1 MANLIG
7 GAKKDSL
14 TGTDDPDVIFGDP
27 FTTGAA
33 AGGFPGI
40 PDLGVLAA
48 GKGGNDTLRGGGGK
62 RQPVR

>member
-7 GAKKDSL
+7 GAKNDSL

-33 AGGFPGI
+33 SGGI
-40 PDLGVLAA
+40 PR
-48 GKGGNDTLRGGGGK
+48 GNDTFLGGAATVTTSNSSFLAT
-62 RQPVR
+62 PW

>member
-7 GAKKDSL
+7 GAKNDSL

-33 AGGFPGI
+33 AGGFP
-40 PDLGVLAA
+40 AA
-48 GKGGNDTLRGGGGK
+48 TTPFSAAR
-62 RQPVR
+62 RQ